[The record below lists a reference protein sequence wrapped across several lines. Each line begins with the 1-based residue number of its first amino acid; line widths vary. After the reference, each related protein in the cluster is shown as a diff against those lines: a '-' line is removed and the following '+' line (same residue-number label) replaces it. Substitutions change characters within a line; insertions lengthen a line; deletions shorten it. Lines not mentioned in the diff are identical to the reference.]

1 MLSPKAVSLYN
12 LLGLALKTLG
22 GHLFQILST
31 SPPFRS
37 GLLLFDL
44 LLIAKC
50 LCGSWF
56 HCGETWLLTEAYAQ
70 PLSVSI

>member
-22 GHLFQILST
+22 GHLFQTLST

-44 LLIAKC
+44 LLIA
-50 LCGSWF
+50 
-56 HCGETWLLTEAYAQ
+56 
-70 PLSVSI
+70 